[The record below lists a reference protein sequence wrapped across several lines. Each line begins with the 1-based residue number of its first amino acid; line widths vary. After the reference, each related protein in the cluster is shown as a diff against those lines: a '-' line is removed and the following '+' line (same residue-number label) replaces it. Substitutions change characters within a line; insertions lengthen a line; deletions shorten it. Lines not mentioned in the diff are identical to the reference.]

1 MYPSDKGP
9 EIKADFKKIEELT
22 AEFEK
27 VRPLLK
33 ETIGE
38 KDFMKAIQLLEQIH
52 KLGAKLGSFAGL
64 WFSADTQDQ
73 GALALMAK
81 TEQLSADLGN
91 RTLFFG
97 LWWKD
102 LPEDPAARLMKSS
115 GDYRYW
121 LEEMR
126 HFKPHTLTEA
136 EEKIINTK
144 NVTGINALTT
154 LYDSITNR
162 YVFKIEARR
171 AVVTEADGNKQAAI
185 TIAEGNKQAAI
196 LNAEGAKQSA
206 ILTAEGERQA
216 AILRAEGFSSALD
229 KIFQIASTVDE
240 KTMRLQ
246 YLDALK
252 QVGTSPSSK
261 VVVPMELSG
270 LVATFTALAEA
281 ASTNGSGGDGQG

>member
-1 MYPSDKGP
+1 MTRQMS
-9 EIKADFKKIEELT
+9 
-22 AEFEK
+22 AE
-27 VRPLLK
+27 
-33 ETIGE
+33 
-38 KDFMKAIQLLEQIH
+38 
-52 KLGAKLGSFAGL
+52 
-64 WFSADTQDQ
+64 
-73 GALALMAK
+73 
-81 TEQLSADLGN
+81 
-91 RTLFFG
+91 RT
-97 LWWKD
+97 
-102 LPEDPAARLMKSS
+102 
-115 GDYRYW
+115 
-121 LEEMR
+121 
-126 HFKPHTLTEA
+126 
-136 EEKIINTK
+136 
-144 NVTGINALTT
+144 
-154 LYDSITNR
+154 
-162 YVFKIEARR
+162 RR

-196 LNAEGAKQSA
+196 LNAEGSKQSA